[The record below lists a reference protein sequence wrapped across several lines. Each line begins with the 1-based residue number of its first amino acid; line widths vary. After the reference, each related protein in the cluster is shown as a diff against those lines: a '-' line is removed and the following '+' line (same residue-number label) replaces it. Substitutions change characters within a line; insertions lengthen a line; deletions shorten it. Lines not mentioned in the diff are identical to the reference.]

1 MKRFRKFRTN
11 RKVRDRYA
19 ETRLKKADFIYPYF
33 VVEGKRIKKEI
44 PSFPG
49 VYHFSADRLLANSE
63 ADALFWVSSFN
74 PDRTPPAARIP
85 TVVFGHAQMK
95 LDKEPDVFIPIGT
108 PGANHKGVMFRTD
121 NVVSLP
127 LQKLR
132 NSALPTLAEVLSAIE
147 QAYTETAAC

>member
-1 MKRFRKFRTN
+1 MRTS
-11 RKVRDRYA
+11 YA
-19 ETRLKKADFIYPYF
+19 RSYP
-33 VVEGKRIKKEI
+33 EHD
-44 PSFPG
+44 P
-49 VYHFSADRLLANSE
+49 YHFSADRLLASGE

-85 TVVFGHAQMK
+85 TVIFGHARMK

-108 PGANHKGVMFRTD
+108 PGADHKGVMFRTD

-132 NSALPTLAEVLSAIE
+132 NSTLPTLAEVLSAIE
-147 QAYTETAAC
+147 QAYRGAVC